1 MTKIGVAAVTLT
13 TVLALGGIAQA
24 GSINRREH
32 RQTQRIVNGVRSGEL
47 TARETSR
54 LLAEQAWIRVEEWR
68 YRRSGG
74 GLSPREYLD
83 LQRDLNR
90 ASRHIYRQ
98 KHDGQ
103 SR

>member
-1 MTKIGVAAVTLT
+1 MMKIGVAAVTLT
-13 TVLALGGIAQA
+13 TVLAMGGIAQA

-32 RQTQRIVNGVRSGEL
+32 RQIHRIVNGIRSGEL
-47 TARETSR
+47 TAREASR
-54 LLAEQAWIRVEEWR
+54 LLAEQARIRVEEWR

-83 LQRDLNR
+83 LRRDLNR